1 MTGISA
7 ADYKPANELFLW
19 WLGDPSNPM
28 LIGDLLMVASMRGVS
43 LRYDAGWLSNGF
55 ALSEDLPL
63 KSGEMLPREKD
74 SAVGAVDDARP
85 DRWGERVINFLDKP
99 ARRAVL
105 DMLWLCG
112 EERFGALGVSLRR
125 DAYVPRGLGPLPA
138 LADVPAME
146 VLVQRILAGEPVPQ
160 DERRLIAPGVTL
172 GGARP
177 KALLMID
184 GVQWVVKFSEAD
196 DAFNLPLVE
205 HATMTL
211 ARIAGINVAETFV
224 IPLQGAHAVH
234 HAIAIKRFDREG
246 LRRLHAVSANVA
258 LKAAGQDL
266 GYPELAQLL
275 RRRGSANSAVRAA
288 DMEEVLR
295 RALFNVLIDNTDDHE
310 RNHAL
315 LTDDSGALRL
325 SPAFDVLPSGQALG
339 YQQMR
344 LGSQGNEATIDNAVS
359 ELSQYGLRPKAADAA
374 LRNVVEAVAGWK
386 DHFRSVGVSS
396 ADIDFLS
403 QQIDRP
409 ALLDQRKAY
418 LNF

>member
-1 MTGISA
+1 MSGISA
-7 ADYKPANELFLW
+7 ADYKPVNELYLW
-19 WLGDPSNPM
+19 WLGHPNQPA
-28 LIGDLLMVASMRGVS
+28 LVGDLLMVPSVRGVS
-43 LRYDAGWLSNGF
+43 LRYDDGWLANGF

-63 KSGEMLPREKD
+63 KSGEVLPREKD

-112 EERFGALGVSLRR
+112 EERFGALGVSVRR
-125 DAYVPRGLGPLPA
+125 DAYVPRGLGPLPV
-138 LADVPAME
+138 LADVPTME
-146 VLVQRILAGEPVPQ
+146 VLVKRIIAGEPVPEH
-160 DERRLIAPGVTL
+160 ERRLIAPGVTL

-184 GVQWVVKFSEAD
+184 GVQWVVKFSEPD
-196 DAFNLPLVE
+196 EAFNMPLVE
-205 HATMTL
+205 HAAMTL
-211 ARIAGINVAETFV
+211 ARAAGINAAETFV
-224 IPLQGAHAVH
+224 IPLQGTRSLHHAV
-234 HAIAIKRFDREG
+234 AIKRFDREQD
-246 LRRLHAVSANVA
+246 RRLHALSANVA
-258 LKAAGQDL
+258 LRAAGQNL

-275 RRRGSANSAVRAA
+275 RRRGPANAAVRAA

-315 LTDDSGALRL
+315 LADDSGALRL

-344 LGSQGNEATIDNAVS
+344 LGSQGHDATIDNACS
-359 ELSQYGLRPKAADAA
+359 ELSQYGLRPKEADGV
-374 LRNVVEAVAGWK
+374 LRDVVEAVAGWK
-386 DHFRSVGVSS
+386 DHFQAVGVSS
-396 ADIDFLS
+396 ADVDFLA

-409 ALLDQRKAY
+409 ALLDQRNAY